1 MCSFSCLVRF
11 WAFYGFVLFCDI
23 AYSRLIRRIMNEK
36 ENWYSCNR
44 PAKIIDTFFITSLKT
59 SNPIFIL
66 TSL

>member
-11 WAFYGFVLFCDI
+11 WAFYGFVLFYDI
-23 AYSRLIRRIMNEK
+23 NLIRRIMNEI

-44 PAKIIDTFFITSLKT
+44 PAKIIDTFFITSLIT

-66 TSL
+66 TSLWI